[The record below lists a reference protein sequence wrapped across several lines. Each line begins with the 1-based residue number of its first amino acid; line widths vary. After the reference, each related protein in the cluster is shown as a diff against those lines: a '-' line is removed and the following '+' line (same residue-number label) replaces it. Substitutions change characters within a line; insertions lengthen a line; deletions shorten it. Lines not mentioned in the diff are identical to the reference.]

1 MPAHMTE
8 VKMQYTAAEGTG
20 ISANHESIFRTLD
33 DLCHTSRLMLRKN
46 NINLE
51 DTRQLAG
58 YVSQVRVL
66 LAELERIETRLH
78 RSETALS
85 SITGLKQRYLEL
97 EGMVKE
103 ARNSLHRNGPAD
115 LAAF

>member
-1 MPAHMTE
+1 MKY
-8 VKMQYTAAEGTG
+8 VAAKETG
-20 ISANHESIFRTLD
+20 LYANNESIFRTLD
-33 DLCHTSRLMLRKN
+33 DLYRTSRQMLGKT

-58 YVSQVRVL
+58 YVTQVRVL
-66 LAELERIETRLH
+66 LAELEQIETRLC
-78 RSETALS
+78 RSETALP

-103 ARNSLHRNGPAD
+103 ARNTLHRNSPVGR
-115 LAAF
+115 AAF